1 MGTVMGVAELAEQD
15 SPISDQDAASIEGGI
30 RALVRRNR
38 LAVAAELVEPP
49 PSDDALTA
57 GAASIAD
64 IDRLMAELQTARDFL
79 QSEAERV
86 RRMNARYAHLA
97 QTASASVKV
106 IADSLGRWRNTEVS
120 KEPRAAALVHAEA
133 QPSSP
138 PHEAEVEM
146 VENEQ

>member
-1 MGTVMGVAELAEQD
+1 MGIVMGVAELAEQD
-15 SPISDQDAASIEGGI
+15 SPLSDQDAASIEGGI

-38 LAVAAELVEPP
+38 LAVAAELVEQPC
-49 PSDDALTA
+49 DDALTA

-86 RRMNARYAHLA
+86 RRVNARYTHLA

-106 IADSLGRWRNTEVS
+106 IADSLGRWRDTEQ
-120 KEPRAAALVHAEA
+120 PRAAMLRPEA
-133 QPSSP
+133 PSLSP
-138 PHEAEVEM
+138 PHAAEAEVAESD
-146 VENEQ
+146 Q